1 MKKSKNGAYFSKGLG
16 IWASGMLI
24 GASAVD
30 LLPGGEPSWHPA
42 LRLAIGLLIG
52 LVNLAWLYKATT
64 SPTPAD
70 DDLG

>member
-1 MKKSKNGAYFSKGLG
+1 
-16 IWASGMLI
+16 MLI